1 MLAWATETAG
11 ALVVLYGLPVL
22 FVLFVLEGALIGKL
36 VPTRAILVVT
46 VLLGSSTLDYVA
58 VAAVA
63 AAGATVGQC
72 LVFLAVRSNGT
83 DAVGRADR
91 YVDERLIERSRGW
104 VDRWGLS
111 AVLVGNAL
119 PVVRGYPTIPVALSD
134 TPAYTFSVVSLAGS
148 VVYLSVLVA
157 AAAGLDSVLAI

>member
-1 MLAWATETAG
+1 MLAWTAETAG
-11 ALVVLYGLPVL
+11 TLVAAYGLPVL

-36 VPTRAILVVT
+36 VPTRAILVAT
-46 VLLGSSTLDYVA
+46 VLLGSSALDYVT
-58 VAAVA
+58 VGAVA

-72 LVFLAVRSNGT
+72 LVFLAVRSNGPGI
-83 DAVGRADR
+83 VERADR

-134 TPAYTFSVVSLAGS
+134 TPAYTFPLFSLAGS
-148 VVYLSVLVA
+148 VLYLSVLVA
-157 AAAGLDSVLAI
+157 AAAGLDSLLGI